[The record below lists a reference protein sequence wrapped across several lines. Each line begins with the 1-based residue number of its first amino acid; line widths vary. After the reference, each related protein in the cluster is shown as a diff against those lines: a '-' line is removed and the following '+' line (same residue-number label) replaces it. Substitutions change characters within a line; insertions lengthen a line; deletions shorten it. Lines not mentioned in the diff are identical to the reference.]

1 MVAASVITVA
11 FDTCVRNELG
21 FRELLGRLVRFG
33 IERYHADLV
42 RCENTCYV
50 ANGSFVVPAPL
61 VRTPPAPTLS
71 PIGIEVALRALLH
84 RRIGYDEFRERA
96 AIAGCASY
104 QISMAGSRAAF
115 FGRLG
120 ESCSEPLRAQKR
132 PVTEIPA
139 LVGVVA
145 GTIVAACS
153 PSVGRSK

>member
-1 MVAASVITVA
+1 
-11 FDTCVRNELG
+11 
-21 FRELLGRLVRFG
+21 
-33 IERYHADLV
+33 V
-42 RCENTCYV
+42 RCENVCYV

-71 PIGIEVALRALLH
+71 PIGIEVATRALFR

-96 AIAGCASY
+96 AVAGCTSY
-104 QISMAGSRAAF
+104 QISIAGNRAAC
-115 FGRLG
+115 FGRLALQNR
-120 ESCSEPLRAQKR
+120 PLS
-132 PVTEIPA
+132 TTPA

>member
-1 MVAASVITVA
+1 MIAASVITIA
-11 FDTCVRNELG
+11 FEACARSQLG
-21 FRELLGRLVRFG
+21 FRELLAKLARLGVD
-33 IERYHADLV
+33 RYQADLV

-71 PIGIEVALRALLH
+71 PIGIEVATRALFR
-84 RRIGYDEFRERA
+84 RRIGYDELRERA
-96 AIAGCASY
+96 AVAGCTSY
-104 QISMAGSRAAF
+104 QISIAGNRAAF

-120 ESCSEPLRAQKR
+120 ESCSEPLQNR
-132 PVTEIPA
+132 PTSVTPA